1 VVEKLP
7 LETGWP
13 ARDFDAEARE
23 YLLEEAHQRVQAQL
37 AHLRAQDV
45 KIAALFTA
53 SAGLFALSG
62 LLGGLRL
69 EATPEAVLTFMGF
82 FASLVAWLFLG
93 LAYWTR
99 DIGVGLDLDI
109 VKKHYAGATSQELK
123 DATLESLVAGFI
135 LNQQTIES
143 KTRWLQKSFF
153 GVATQL
159 LLLFAVVVAG
169 AIASPAD
176 LAS

>member
-1 VVEKLP
+1 MAGQLP
-7 LETGWP
+7 LESGWP
-13 ARDFDAEARE
+13 ARDFDEEARAF
-23 YLLEEAHQRVQAQL
+23 LLEEARQRIQAQV

-62 LLGGLRL
+62 LLGGLRV
-69 EATPEAVLTFMGF
+69 EATPETVLTFMGF
-82 FASLVAWLFLG
+82 LASLVAWLFLG

-99 DIGVGLDLDI
+99 DMGVGLDLEI
-109 VKKHYAGATSQELK
+109 VKRHYTLASSQELK

-135 LNQQTIES
+135 LNQQTIGS

-153 GVATQL
+153 AVATQL
-159 LLLFAVVVAG
+159 LLLFAAVIAG
-169 AIASPAD
+169 AIASPGD
-176 LAS
+176 LAP